1 MLDEN
6 HKTILSNSYDNCSAT
21 TNAASWYIRG
31 HTILRSQFATLS
43 FKDFLFL
50 VLRLAWT
57 VQPVRV
63 YARKLDNDDIP
74 GREYVKEGSIIKL
87 SLNELE
93 EIRKRM
99 QAPPWE
105 FFCSLYDKVSDCF
118 VFKTENN
125 RIGHIS
131 WVYYK
136 NDPNRM
142 INLRGNEA
150 EIKYSLTMEEHRGK
164 GLFPAVLIEI
174 QRHLKRNG
182 YSRVYISVNEGN
194 APAITGVLKAGFA
207 CVGRVMFKRLMGMRL
222 NKYYTGP

>member
-1 MLDEN
+1 MQDEN
-6 HKTILSNSYDNCSAT
+6 NKTVLSNPHDNCSA
-21 TNAASWYIRG
+21 NANGASWYIRG
-31 HTILRSQFATLS
+31 HTILRSQFGTLS

-207 CVGRVMFKRLMGMRL
+207 CVGRVMFIRLMGMRL